1 LAGYPARSR
10 ALKEEV
16 RLWVAKEIGSLAKPD
31 DIRFTEALPKTRSA
45 KIMRRLLKE
54 IAAGGEVKG
63 DTTTLEDLSV
73 IANRATSKFRSWQP
87 LPEVLDRHQAPVP
100 AIQPDPAVVA
110 ALAGRAAHSEDGYH
124 ALPAKC

>member
-73 IANRATSKFRSWQP
+73 IAKLSQSD
-87 LPEVLDRHQAPVP
+87 E
-100 AIQPDPAVVA
+100 
-110 ALAGRAAHSEDGYH
+110 
-124 ALPAKC
+124 